1 MARVPLDALVLDI
14 HQLGLGPAAGFLA
27 GTLEPPPAKA
37 VAGALRSLRAIGA
50 LAEVDERL
58 TPLGASSFSSQT
70 SAFNLPSNRHSSA
83 RDKEFIVMWRESCA
97 RVRLLR
103 RTSASSPVIQQAA
116 AD

>member
-50 LAEVDERL
+50 LAQGEERL
-58 TPLGASSFSSQT
+58 TPLGDAFSVGGLLALC
-70 SAFNLPSNRHSSA
+70 SAFRNSCNAYRHEARELLLGLLSEATSSLVSSA
-83 RDKEFIVMWRESCA
+83 KPSIAFV
-97 RVRLLR
+97 
-103 RTSASSPVIQQAA
+103 
-116 AD
+116 